1 METNLPEHISAAT
14 SRFAAFTF
22 EKRFPAIINQI
33 KIDNQLSSF
42 QEAELDKLEKEIK
55 DGVVPHGKDL
65 AYNEDRV
72 FWEKFLTMHAGKNYA
87 KIPFYEAEAYI
98 YYRIVRIMDYPHS
111 GLDPFEKLKSDGL
124 KDHYDFVEALAKEH
138 MQHHAIFDAD
148 YFTSLLHASL
158 WANSAD
164 LSQLEAND
172 ALINS
177 AFRGKLVIDDAD
189 RLNTLIAAPSTRQV
203 DFVADNAGI
212 ELVSDLFL
220 MDYLLNTGR
229 IARINLHL
237 KEYPIFVSDATIA
250 DVLGHLEILRGFQT
264 QPILHFIDRLESH
277 RREGRLNLCS
287 HSFWNSPC
295 HFTELPE
302 DIKQGFDEN
311 TLLIIKG
318 DANYRR
324 LFEDRKWPYTTPLAN
339 KLAYLDRPC
348 CSIRTLKSEIILGLS
363 DSNVESL
370 FNEDKDWLTNGR
382 YGLIMV
388 NLPVASNAGR

>member
-1 METNLPEHISAAT
+1 MIPIKTNLPERISAAT

-22 EKRFPAIINQI
+22 EKRFPFIIHQI
-33 KIDNQLSSF
+33 KTDNQLTAS

-55 DGVVPHGKDL
+55 DGVVPRRQDVF
-65 AYNEDRV
+65 YPEDWS
-72 FWEKFLTMHAGKNYA
+72 FWEKFLTTRAGKSYVE
-87 KIPFYEAEAYI
+87 IPFYEAEAYI
-98 YYRIVRIMDYPHS
+98 YYRIIRIMDYGHS

-124 KDHYDFVEALAKEH
+124 KDHRGFVETLAKEH
-138 MQHHAIFDAD
+138 MQRSAIFDAD
-148 YFTSLLHASL
+148 YFTSLLNASL

-164 LSQLEAND
+164 LSQLETND
-172 ALINS
+172 ALTNS
-177 AFRGKLVIDDAD
+177 AFREKLVINDAD
-189 RLNTLIAAPSTRQV
+189 KLNTLIAASPAKEV

-220 MDYLLNTGR
+220 MDYLLNTCR
-229 IARINLHL
+229 VSRVNLHL
-237 KEYPIFVSDATIA
+237 KKYPIFVSDATIP
-250 DVLGHLEILRGFQT
+250 DVLSHLEILRGFQT
-264 QPILHFIDRLESH
+264 QPILQFIDRLESY
-277 RREGRLNLCS
+277 RQQGRLNLRS

-302 DIKQGFDEN
+302 GITQGFDEH

-324 LFEDRKWPYTTPLAN
+324 LFEDRHWSYTTPVAN

-363 DSNVESL
+363 DNKVESL
-370 FNEDKDWLTNGR
+370 FSEDKNWLTNGR

-388 NLPVASNAGR
+388 LVN